1 MPQNGR
7 NEQKDNVFIKNIIK
21 ELQINRL
28 FCTFASKILVEH

>member
-1 MPQNGR
+1 MAEMN
-7 NEQKDNVFIKNIIK
+7 KKITFSLKYIIK